1 VSSDQRSSV
10 DETMRTAD
18 GAVQPSRSAR
28 AWVPVVAPALVVVAV
43 FVVWQLVVMITG
55 VNPTFL
61 PSPAG
66 VLARLGHDVAAG
78 GFLIDVGSTLLLAA
92 LGCVVG
98 LGVALPLGYAIASW
112 RLVGTALTPL
122 IAASQ
127 AIPAVAIAPLLALWA
142 GYGLASKVTLCALMV
157 FFPMLLNTVLG
168 LRQVDQRVL
177 EAAYLDG
184 AHGWSLLAFIQA
196 PLARKAVLTGL
207 RGGFTLSITGAVVG
221 EFVIG
226 GTRGL
231 GRLVT
236 VAANMGDTTGLFA
249 TVLALCV
256 LAVAVYSAMIGLE
269 SITDPTTDRSTR

>member
-1 VSSDQRSSV
+1 
-10 DETMRTAD
+10 M
-18 GAVQPSRSAR
+18 
-28 AWVPVVAPALVVVAV
+28 VVAAV
-43 FVVWQLVVMITG
+43 FVVWQLIVTITHI
-55 VNPTFL
+55 NPTFL

-66 VLARLGHDVAAG
+66 VLARLGHDIAAG
-78 GFLIDVGSTLLLAA
+78 GFMGDVGSTLLLAA

-98 LGVALPLGYAIASW
+98 AGVALPLGYAIASW
-112 RLVGTALTPL
+112 RLVGAALTPI

-142 GYGLASKVTLCALMV
+142 GYGLASKVALCALMV

-168 LRQVDQRVL
+168 LRQVDQKVL

-184 AHGWSLLAFIQA
+184 AHGLTLLAFIQA
-196 PLARKAVLTGL
+196 PLSRKAVLTGL

-226 GTRGL
+226 GSRGL

-256 LAVAVYSAMIGLE
+256 LAVAVYAAMIGLE
-269 SITDPTTDRSTR
+269 SVTDPTRDRKKK

>member
-1 VSSDQRSSV
+1 MSDAAVAVARRDRVASV
-10 DETMRTAD
+10 T
-18 GAVQPSRSAR
+18 V
-28 AWVPVVAPALVVVAV
+28 PALTVIGL
-43 FVVWQLVVMITG
+43 FLLWQLIVTLGG
-55 VNPTFL
+55 VDPAFL
-61 PSPAG
+61 PSPWR
-66 VLARLGHDVAAG
+66 VVSRLGHDLAG
-78 GFLIDVGSTLLLAA
+78 GSFMVDIGSTLMLAA
-92 LGCVVG
+92 LGAIVG
-98 LGVALPLGYAIASW
+98 AGVAFPVGYAIASW
-112 RLVGTALTPL
+112 RLVGAALTPL

-168 LRQVDQRVL
+168 LREVDRRVL

-184 AHGWSLLAFIQA
+184 AHGWSLLVFIQA
-196 PLARKAVLTGL
+196 PLARRAVLTGM

-226 GTRGL
+226 GSRGL

-249 TVLALCV
+249 TVLTLAV
-256 LAVAVYSAMIGLE
+256 LAVAVYSLMLALE
-269 SITDPTTDRSTR
+269 AVTDPTRERITR